1 MRQERNI
8 TNLLSP
14 DTRVYIWFSTRD
26 TALAFLEQAES
37 EGFTFADGASPT
49 SKEPDDILVINDDLT
64 INYLGFAGR
73 VAYKNVSENNGK
85 LYVRIDYRRYCNGEA
100 NYYVDMQVGNYAC
113 SVRDDTYDNS
123 SIGSGT
129 AAVIVYDDDLRNKAI
144 FFDWL
149 RAEGFNLWR
158 HSKGWF
164 DGVCWVYINID
175 SKLYARGIPG
185 IPITRAF
192 GRHAITIREF
202 QDIYGIFKKYE
213 NLSPLRFE

>member
-1 MRQERNI
+1 MRQER
-8 TNLLSP
+8 TVTKLLNP
-14 DTRVYIWFSTRD
+14 ATRVYVWFSTRS
-26 TALAFLEQAES
+26 TALAFLEQAER
-37 EGFTFADGASPT
+37 EGFTFTDGALPT
-49 SKEPDDILVINDDLT
+49 TKEPDDILAINDDLT

-85 LYVRIDYRRYCNGEA
+85 LYVRIDYRRYCDCDA

-113 SVRDDTYDNS
+113 FGGDDTYDNS
-123 SIGSGT
+123 SISCGT
-129 AAVIVYDDDLRNKAI
+129 AAVVVYDDDLRNKTD

-149 RAEGFNLWR
+149 KSEGFNVWK

-164 DGVCWVYINID
+164 DGVCWAYINID

-192 GRHAITIREF
+192 GCHAITIREF